1 MRFEE
6 NWRSPVEM
14 VEIFHCRFVRI
25 DVEHVGLESRVCQQ
39 FVCHVGQ
46 VNTHYGKGVPET
58 PHLEFTIIGREEE
71 NAINNCVFY
80 FRIQKCEKKCL
91 NNSFI

>member
-1 MRFEE
+1 
-6 NWRSPVEM
+6 M

-46 VNTHYGKGVPET
+46 VNTHYGKRVPET
-58 PHLEFTIIGREEE
+58 QHWEFTIIVREEE

-80 FRIQKCEKKCL
+80 FRIQIYELVWKEMYE
-91 NNSFI
+91 

>member
-1 MRFEE
+1 
-6 NWRSPVEM
+6 M

-58 PHLEFTIIGREEE
+58 QH
-71 NAINNCVFY
+71 
-80 FRIQKCEKKCL
+80 
-91 NNSFI
+91 